1 MIEGLVEASKEQ
13 RIWLRYFGIVSDN
26 FSSYENGNGKVYDQP
41 E

>member
-1 MIEGLVEASKEQ
+1 MIEGLVEASKYQ
-13 RIWLRYFGIVSDN
+13 RIWLRYFGMFSDN